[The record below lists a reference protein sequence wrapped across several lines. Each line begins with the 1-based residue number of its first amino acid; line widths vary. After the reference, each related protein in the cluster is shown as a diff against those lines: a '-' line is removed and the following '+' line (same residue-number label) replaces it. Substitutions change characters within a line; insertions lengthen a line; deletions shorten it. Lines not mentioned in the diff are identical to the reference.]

1 MSVIIPRWEFRTF
14 GQQFGAADEAFA
26 AMTPGAV
33 QESDEIYLLV
43 DDGQPTTDVVKI
55 RFDLM
60 DVKTLREV
68 NPDGLERWEPVA
80 KVAFPLAPADLAIVT
95 QALRLPSTPSDD
107 AAASLDGFLAEVA
120 KPGSPVRAV
129 AVHKRRVRYAPG
141 GCTAE
146 VSEVT
151 ADGQPIRTIAIEAE
165 DPAAVIAAVRSVGL
179 GGYVNTSYPVGLAA
193 LLKGQPSRYAVIDV
207 GTNSVKFHI
216 GERQADGSW
225 RTVADRAE
233 ITRMGEGLGS
243 GGTVEPAALERTIQ
257 AITGMAEEAKRE
269 GAVAIAA
276 VATAWVRAASDR
288 DHVLSTIRER
298 TGVSVEEISGEEEA
312 RLAYAAVSIGLAT
325 DAGHVVVFDTGGGS
339 TQFTFGHDGRIDER
353 YSLPLGAV
361 AYTERFGLADVVSAE
376 TLAEVLAT
384 MAKDFASLDGRPAP
398 DALVAMGGAVTNMAA
413 VKHGLAVYDPA
424 VIQGTVL
431 DRDAI
436 DREIELYRARD
447 ADARR
452 TIVGL
457 QPKRAEVIL
466 AGACIVRTVMDK
478 LGQTSLTVS
487 DAGLRHGVLAERFGA
502 GTST

>member
-14 GQQFGAADEAFA
+14 GQHFGAAEAAFG

-68 NPDGLERWEPVA
+68 SPVGLERWEPVA
-80 KVAFPLAPADLAIVT
+80 KVAFPIAPADMAIVT
-95 QALRLPSTPSDD
+95 GALRLASPPSDT
-107 AAASLDGFLAEVA
+107 AAQSLDGFLAEVA
-120 KPGSPVRAV
+120 GPGSSVRAV

-146 VSEVT
+146 VSDVT
-151 ADGQPIRTIAIEAE
+151 ADGQPIRTIAIEDE
-165 DPAAVIAAVRSVGL
+165 DPAAVVAAVRSVGL

-193 LLKGQPSRYAVIDV
+193 LLAGGPPRYAVIDV
-207 GTNSVKFHI
+207 GTNSVKFHV
-216 GERQADGSW
+216 GERLDDGTW
-225 RTVADRAE
+225 RAVADRAE
-233 ITRMGEGLGS
+233 ITRMGEGLAD
-243 GGTVEPAALERTIQ
+243 GGTVAPAALERTIEVI
-257 AITGMAEEAKRE
+257 AGMAEEAKRE

-276 VATAWVRAASDR
+276 VGTAWLRAVRDSD
-288 DHVLSTIRER
+288 DVLTTIRER
-298 TGVSVEEISGEEEA
+298 TGVNVEEVSGEDEA
-312 RLAYAAVSIGLAT
+312 RLAYAAVSIGLPT

-339 TQFTFGHDGRIDER
+339 TQFTFGQDGRVDER

-361 AYTERFGLADVVSAE
+361 AYTERFGLDRAVTAE
-376 TLAEVLAT
+376 ALGEALST
-384 MAKDFASLDGRPAP
+384 MGADFASLDGRPTP
-398 DALVAMGGAVTNMAA
+398 DALVAMGGVVTNLAA
-413 VKHGLAVYDPA
+413 VKHEMADYDPA
-424 VIQGTVL
+424 IIRGTVL
-431 DRDAI
+431 DLEGI
-436 DREIELYRARD
+436 DREIERFRTLD

-457 QPKRAEVIL
+457 QPARAEVIL

-478 LGQTSLTVS
+478 LGQASLTVS
-487 DAGLRHGVLAERFGA
+487 DFGLRHGVLVERFGA
-502 GTST
+502 